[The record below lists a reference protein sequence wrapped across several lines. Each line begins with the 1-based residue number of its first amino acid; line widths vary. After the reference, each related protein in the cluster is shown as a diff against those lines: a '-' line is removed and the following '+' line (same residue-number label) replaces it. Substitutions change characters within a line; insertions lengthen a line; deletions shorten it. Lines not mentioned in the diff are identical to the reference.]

1 MQASVNVSLFSR
13 RSLGLILTSPRPF
26 PATLFEML
34 ENHITQNAAYNSYE
48 RESEG
53 ASICAENTR
62 VAVLRNVMGW
72 AQGQNGH
79 PRTPVCWLYGP
90 AGSGKS
96 TIAHTLAQR
105 YDEQGRLAFSFFFSR
120 RNLDRNDATKFVLTF
135 AYQLAAA
142 LPSLTQAMRDA
153 LVRNPSILRQRL
165 KDQFVKLIIDPLQST
180 EHNIPPMLVV
190 IDGLDECRAQG
201 HVSELIQLL
210 VPALS
215 QFPFRLLFASRPE
228 AYIQA
233 IFARRGI
240 VENACVITL
249 RDFNAD
255 RDIREYLR
263 SHLSNVQITRGL
275 PASWPSHADL
285 DQLARQSE
293 GIFIYA
299 STLVKF
305 VNDEYDDPQ
314 RRLQI
319 ALNAH
324 NGLDALF
331 DQVLGN
337 AKKYPNFELALGAV
351 LFTRRNPYIHI
362 LAPLLQFNSVYDVRL
377 ALRGCLSILLV
388 PEDDYGYIR
397 PYHAS
402 LQDFLTD
409 CNRGGDRF
417 LDPVKCNI
425 SIVDGCI
432 QLITS
437 NSTSG
442 SIHYAYWH
450 WGHHL
455 YLSLCYAK
463 DLEHI
468 QSSFILRVEQFLK
481 YLLQQQQAWFCHLGN
496 AKGVKQVQGYFNSSL
511 KCVMVRVHLYLL
523 TPGQP
528 CS

>member
-1 MQASVNVSLFSR
+1 
-13 RSLGLILTSPRPF
+13 
-26 PATLFEML
+26 ML
-34 ENHITQNAAYNSYE
+34 ENHIAQHAAYNSYE

-53 ASICAENTR
+53 ASICEENTR
-62 VAVLRNVMGW
+62 VAVLENVMGW

-79 PRTPVCWLYGP
+79 PRTPVCWLHGP

-96 TIAHTLAQR
+96 TIAHTLARR
-105 YDEQGRLAFSFFFSR
+105 YDEQKRLAFSFFFSR
-120 RNLDRNDATKFVLTF
+120 RNLDRSDATKFVLTF
-135 AYQLAAA
+135 AYQLATAVP
-142 LPSLTQAMRDA
+142 LVTQAMLDA
-153 LVRNPSILRQRL
+153 LLRDPSILRQRL
-165 KDQFVKLIIDPLQST
+165 EDQFAKLIIDPLRAI
-180 EHNIPPMLVV
+180 ERYILPMIVV
-190 IDGLDECRAQG
+190 IDGLDECRNEA
-201 HVSELIQLL
+201 HVNELIQLL

-215 QFPFRLLFASRPE
+215 QLPFRLLFASRPE

-240 VENACVITL
+240 VESARVITL
-249 RDFNAD
+249 RDFNAN
-255 RDIREYLR
+255 RDVHEYLR
-263 SHLSNVQITRGL
+263 SHLSNVQIARGL
-275 PASWPSHADL
+275 PASWPSHADI

-305 VNDEYDDPQ
+305 VNDEYDDPR
-314 RRLQI
+314 RRLQM

-324 NGLDALF
+324 NGLDTLF
-331 DQVLGN
+331 EQVLGN

-351 LFTRRNPYIHI
+351 LFTRDKPYISM
-362 LAPLLQFNSVYDVRL
+362 LPQLLQLNSVYDVRL

-388 PEDDYGYIR
+388 PDHDHDYIR

-402 LQDFLTD
+402 LQDFLAD

-417 LDPVKCNI
+417 LDPVKCNM

-432 QLITS
+432 QLIKS

-442 SIHYAYWH
+442 ASFRYAYWH

-455 YLSLCYAK
+455 HLSLYHANNL
-463 DLEHI
+463 DHI
-468 QSSFILRVEQFLK
+468 QSPFGLRVEQLLK
-481 YLLQQQQAWFCHLGN
+481 HLLQQQKTWFSSLLGVYE
-496 AKGVKQVQGYFNSSL
+496 VKQVQTYCNSSL
-511 KCVMVRVHLYLL
+511 KCVMVRVEFYLYYQH
-523 TPGQP
+523 GQP